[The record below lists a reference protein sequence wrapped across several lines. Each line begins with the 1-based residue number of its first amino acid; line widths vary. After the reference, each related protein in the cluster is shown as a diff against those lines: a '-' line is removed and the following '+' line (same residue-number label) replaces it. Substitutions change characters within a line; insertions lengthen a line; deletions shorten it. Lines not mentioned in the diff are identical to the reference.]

1 MNKDL
6 PLGFGMALAQQPDAM
21 KKFSNMTED
30 EQNRILAE
38 IHNINSKR
46 KCSHLFQ
53 GSPISS
59 AGFIFALI
67 YNRYIDFKN

>member
-38 IHNINSKR
+38 IHNIDSNQEMQSFVSR
-46 KCSHLFQ
+46 L
-53 GSPISS
+53 
-59 AGFIFALI
+59 A
-67 YNRYIDFKN
+67 D

>member
-30 EQNRILAE
+30 EQNKILSE
-38 IHNINSKR
+38 IHI
-46 KCSHLFQ
+46 
-53 GSPISS
+53 
-59 AGFIFALI
+59 
-67 YNRYIDFKN
+67 IDLKQEMQSFVSRLAD